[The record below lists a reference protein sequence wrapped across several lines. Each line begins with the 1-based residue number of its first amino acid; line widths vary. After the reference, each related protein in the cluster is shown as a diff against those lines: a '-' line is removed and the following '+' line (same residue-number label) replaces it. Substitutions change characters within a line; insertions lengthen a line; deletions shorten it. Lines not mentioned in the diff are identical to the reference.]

1 MSHSFSISRT
11 SLGRVDLVFLLLSNL
26 ATDLMLSVS
35 NCDDVRGEECSIDGE
50 DGEGGNCNS
59 DDDDDD
65 DDSENT
71 DERDDALDEN
81 LDGGEDDKYSVSS
94 SAGFRSIPI
103 GSALYFVVEIGSI
116 FFPLLLCAVYIE
128 VLDFSCRFFGN

>member
-1 MSHSFSISRT
+1 MSHSLSISRT
-11 SLGRVDLVFLLLSNL
+11 SLGSVDLVFLLLSNL
-26 ATDLMLSVS
+26 ATDLTLSVS
-35 NCDDVRGEECSIDGE
+35 NCDDVRGEECSVDGD

-116 FFPLLLCAVYIE
+116 LFFFLYFCVLCI
-128 VLDFSCRFFGN
+128 

>member
-1 MSHSFSISRT
+1 MSHSLSISRT

-26 ATDLMLSVS
+26 ATDLTLSVS
-35 NCDDVRGEECSIDGE
+35 NCDDVRGEECNVDGE

-59 DDDDDD
+59 DDDD

-116 FFPLLLCAVYIE
+116 FFFLYSCVLYI
-128 VLDFSCRFFGN
+128 